1 MVIIEVV
8 DLFYLPVDLFYQPV
22 EVEVEEESLLLP
34 QVDRE
39 DVIIIIIII
48 IKLPKLWEIMPRG

>member
-48 IKLPKLWEIMPRG
+48 KLPKLWEIMPRG

>member
-48 IKLPKLWEIMPRG
+48 KLPKL

>member
-48 IKLPKLWEIMPRG
+48 IKLPKL